1 MGCMCS
7 KEAPQVDKPEG
18 KVVSTVQIGEKT
30 LETPLQGIIDKE
42 IEGEP
47 YSDEDDTDV
56 KS

>member
-30 LETPLQGIIDKE
+30 LEFPLQGIIDKE

-47 YSDEDDTDV
+47 YSDEDEPDA
-56 KS
+56 